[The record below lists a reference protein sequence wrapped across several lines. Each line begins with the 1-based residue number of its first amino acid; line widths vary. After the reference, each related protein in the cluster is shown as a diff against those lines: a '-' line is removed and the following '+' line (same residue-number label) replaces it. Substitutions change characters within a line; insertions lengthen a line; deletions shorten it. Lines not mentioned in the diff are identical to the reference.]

1 MKILIIEDDEFDY
14 MFLKRNLERA
24 FRDEPLHIEWIK
36 EPRSEYLK
44 EIVDD
49 FDVCF
54 VDNGLQAESGTEL
67 IQAMNQSGTQTP
79 MILLTG
85 DLRPELD
92 QDALQAGASDFLHKD
107 KLSIS
112 SVFRLTRHCITRKD
126 QERRLRD
133 MAYTDPLTTLA
144 NRAAFDERC
153 QAALTRVMTS
163 NRSLSLVVLDLD
175 DFKLVNDTYGHPIGD
190 ALLQDF
196 SAELKTHFRRT
207 DLVARL
213 GGDEFAVLMESDE
226 APVKPSEVRNML
238 RSSLNSEFDI
248 LDLNVSAKASI
259 GVAVVDASQ
268 PNLTVTDL
276 LHRADR
282 NLYSDKRRRKFAQ
295 SHGYDSE
302 GFLEFDLDKTVQD
315 LEKSVSRNE
324 LELFYQ
330 PKVNFKSGKI
340 TGLEALLRWN
350 RVGNCLG
357 PDIFIPV
364 AEEYGLINEIG
375 TWVLRRSCAQL
386 KEWSDQKCY
395 VPNLAINVSPLQLD
409 NANFFDLV
417 KDTLAEFDI
426 SPSRIELELTERS
439 FDHGTEARIE
449 QMKRVAALGCRW
461 AIDDFGIGYSSLS
474 RLHKLPISKIKIDKS
489 FLSQLPDDSA
499 ARDISNTII
508 LMARNLKLDVVA
520 EGLEDPKQLEGL
532 HLADTDEL
540 QGYHCFRPMNATSV
554 GTILSDRALVA
565 A

>member
-44 EIVDD
+44 EIVDE

-54 VDNGLQAESGTEL
+54 VDNGLQSETGTEL
-67 IQAMNQSGTQTP
+67 IQALNESGTQTP

-92 QDALQAGASDFLHKD
+92 QNALEAGASDFLHKD

-126 QERRLRD
+126 QERRLRE
-133 MAYTDPLTTLA
+133 MAYTDPLTSLA

-153 QAALTRVMTS
+153 KAALSRVMTS
-163 NRSLSLVVLDLD
+163 NRTFSLVVLDLD
-175 DFKLVNDTYGHPIGD
+175 DFKTVNDTYGHPIGD
-190 ALLQDF
+190 ALLRQF
-196 SAELKTHFRRT
+196 SAELRTHFGKN
-207 DLVARL
+207 DMVARL
-213 GGDEFAVLMESDE
+213 GGDEFAVLMETDE
-226 APVKPSEVRNML
+226 APPNPSDIRKVL
-238 RSSLNSEFDI
+238 RSSMKTEFDI

-259 GVAVVDASQ
+259 GVAVVDANQ
-268 PNLTVTDL
+268 PSLTVTDI

-295 SHGYDSE
+295 SHGYDSD
-302 GFLEFDLDKTVQD
+302 GFAEFDLDKTVQD
-315 LEKSVSRNE
+315 LEKAISRKE

-350 RVGNCLG
+350 NSGHCLG
-357 PDIFIPV
+357 PSIFIPV

-375 TWVLRRSCAQL
+375 AWVLRQSCAQL
-386 KEWSDQKCY
+386 KEWTERECF
-395 VPNLAINVSPLQLD
+395 VPSLAINVSPLQLD
-409 NANFFDLV
+409 NVNFYDLV
-417 KDTLAEFDI
+417 KVTLAEFGI
-426 SPSRIELELTERS
+426 SPDRIEFELTERT
-439 FDHGTEARIE
+439 FDQGTEARVE
-449 QMKRVAALGCRW
+449 QMKRIAKLGCRW

-489 FLSQLPDDSA
+489 FLSQLPDDAA

-508 LMARNLKLDVVA
+508 LMARNLNLDVVA
-520 EGLEDPKQLEGL
+520 EGLEDPKQLTGL

-540 QGYHCFRPMNATSV
+540 QGYHCFRPMNATRV
-554 GTILSDRALVA
+554 GAILRDRALVA

>member
-54 VDNGLQAESGTEL
+54 VDNGLQAETGTEL

-153 QAALTRVMTS
+153 QSALARVMIS

-175 DFKLVNDTYGHPIGD
+175 EFKMVNDTYGHPIGD

-196 SAELKTHFRRT
+196 AAELRKHFRKT

-213 GGDEFAVLMESDE
+213 GGDEFAVLMETDE
-226 APVKPSEVRNML
+226 SPISPSIVRDNL
-238 RSSLNSEFDI
+238 RSAMQTEFDI
-248 LDLNVSAKASI
+248 LDLNLSAKVSI
-259 GVAVVDASQ
+259 GVATVDASQ

-282 NLYSDKRRRKFAQ
+282 NLYSDKRRRQFAKA
-295 SHGYDSE
+295 HGYESD
-302 GFLEFDLDKTVQD
+302 GFAEFDLDKTVQD
-315 LEKSVSRNE
+315 LEKAISRNE
-324 LELFYQ
+324 LEIFYQ

-350 RVGNCLG
+350 NANHCLG
-357 PDIFIPV
+357 PDIFIPI

-386 KEWSDQKCY
+386 KEWSDQKFQ
-395 VPNLAINVSPLQLD
+395 VPSLAINVSPLQLD
-409 NANFFDLV
+409 NVNFYDLV
-417 KDTLAEFDI
+417 KDTLKEFDI
-426 SPSRIELELTERS
+426 APQQIELELTERS
-439 FDHGTEARIE
+439 FDRGTEERIE
-449 QMKRVAALGCRW
+449 QMKRIATLGCRW

-489 FLSQLPDDSA
+489 FLSQLPEDVA

-540 QGYHCFRPMNATSV
+540 QGYHCFRPMSASNV
-554 GTILSDRALVA
+554 GAILKERRVVA

>member
-24 FRDEPLHIEWIK
+24 FRTEPLHFEWIK
-36 EPRSEYLK
+36 EPRSAYLK

-54 VDNGLQAESGTEL
+54 IDNGLQTETGTEL
-67 IQAMNQSGTQTP
+67 IQAMTQSGTQTP

-85 DLRPELD
+85 DLHPELD
-92 QDALQAGASDFLHKD
+92 QNALEAGASDFLHKD
-107 KLSIS
+107 NLSIS

-126 QERRLRD
+126 QERRLRE

-153 QAALTRVMTS
+153 QAALARALS
-163 NRSLSLVVLDLD
+163 SERSLSLVVLDLD
-175 DFKLVNDTYGHPIGD
+175 DFKLVNDTYGHLTGD

-196 SAELKTHFRRT
+196 STELRSHFRKT

-213 GGDEFAVLMESDE
+213 GGDEFAVLMETEQVPVSPSDIR
-226 APVKPSEVRNML
+226 ATL
-238 RSSLNSEFDI
+238 RAALKTKYDV
-248 LDLNVSAKASI
+248 LDVELTSRVSI
-259 GVAVVDASQ
+259 GVAVIDGSQ
-268 PNLTVTDL
+268 PDVSVTDL

-282 NLYSDKRRRKFAQ
+282 NLYSDKRRRKFAEA
-295 SHGYDSE
+295 HGCDSDR
-302 GFLEFDLDKTVQD
+302 FAEFDLDKTVQD
-315 LEKSVSRNE
+315 LEQAVSRKE

-350 RVGNCLG
+350 GTGQTLG
-357 PDIFIPV
+357 PDVFIPI

-375 TWVLRRSCAQL
+375 SWVFRHCCWQL
-386 KEWSDQKCY
+386 KEWSQQEYY

-409 NANFFDLV
+409 NATFSGFV
-417 KDTLAEFDI
+417 EKTLQEFGI
-426 SPSRIELELTERS
+426 LPSQVEFELTEGS
-439 FDHGTEARIE
+439 FDHGTETRIA
-449 QMKRVAALGCRW
+449 QMKCISDLGCRW

-489 FLSQLPDDSA
+489 FLSQLPDDHA

-508 LMARNLKLDVVA
+508 SMARNLKLDVVA
-520 EGLEDPKQLEGL
+520 EGVEDPSQLAGL
-532 HLADTDEL
+532 NLAETDEL
-540 QGYHCFRPMNATSV
+540 QGYYCFKPMSAKNV
-554 GTILSDRALVA
+554 GTILRDGALVA